1 MACVGSVAD
10 VKGIPGKSYL
20 HRDTLARWRPLASI
34 SPLFSDAWTS
44 RRSGTRLAVPVTTEK
59 IASVGLEPVYTRTAT
74 LRSFEVSASRV
85 RSRAEGCEPT
95 SGVSA
100 STALGRALA
109 SPMRLGR
116 VAASATPPTGARSRD
131 LRQSIDIDHDMRRIE
146 TLGFAGKFGSALAH
160 EISTP
165 LNVIAGRIALALRKL
180 PPTSAAQDDLNV
192 MLAQTERVAQ
202 ILRTV
207 LEPLRPPPL
216 ALSRV
221 DARQLVTR
229 TLRPL
234 ERLAQALGVELA
246 VRVAPDLPRIQVDI
260 DQLAR
265 VIASILLNA
274 LETTPSGGRVM
285 LAARRGLSGDRPM
298 VCLSITDGGPG
309 LTPMLLAHVFD
320 PLFLTQTPTN
330 GVSLVL
336 AAARDILRG
345 HDGELRVD
353 SAAGVGTTVTLE
365 LPAFEEA

>member
-1 MACVGSVAD
+1 
-10 VKGIPGKSYL
+10 
-20 HRDTLARWRPLASI
+20 
-34 SPLFSDAWTS
+34 
-44 RRSGTRLAVPVTTEK
+44 
-59 IASVGLEPVYTRTAT
+59 
-74 LRSFEVSASRV
+74 
-85 RSRAEGCEPT
+85 
-95 SGVSA
+95 
-100 STALGRALA
+100 
-109 SPMRLGR
+109 
-116 VAASATPPTGARSRD
+116 
-131 LRQSIDIDHDMRRIE
+131 
-146 TLGFAGKFGSALAH
+146 
-160 EISTP
+160 
-165 LNVIAGRIALALRKL
+165 
-180 PPTSAAQDDLNV
+180 
-192 MLAQTERVAQ
+192 
-202 ILRTV
+202 V